1 MTVLTRV
8 MWTLVRFLI
17 VVSKVGT
24 CNQQLNTRIA
34 LEVANKLTIMI
45 WSSNLL
51 QNVEVL
57 DVTRSLKIDNQV
69 TP

>member
-24 CNQQLNTRIA
+24 RNQQLNTRIA

-45 WSSNLL
+45 LSSNLL
-51 QNVEVL
+51 HNVEVL
-57 DVTRSLKIDNQV
+57 DVTRSLDIDNQV
-69 TP
+69 PP